1 MGLGMWTWVGLGLCW
16 DRPEIWLPHV
26 NKLASLKASFVG
38 AILGPRTEYVVVD
51 GEGVK
56 QNKAMLAN
64 WR

>member
-1 MGLGMWTWVGLGLCW
+1 VDGGGTGIVL

-51 GEGVK
+51 GEGLK